1 MSSIATKTVAPLLV
15 IGSLATL
22 AYAGVCFA
30 LYSYQ
35 RKLIFRPLPDLV
47 RTPAEVGIPYEDV
60 WIPAANNGKL
70 HGWWMPHPGSRK
82 TLLFCHGNYGN
93 ISYNTERIRLYYSMG
108 FSILA
113 FDYRGYGQSLSQPI
127 FSSVTEGMTGNMVDT
142 LVDTMTDNSLTV
154 PTEQST
160 YEDGE
165 AAWQYLTTQRKLSP
179 SDITILGHSMGGAI
193 AIHLAH
199 SHPQAARLIVESS
212 FTTMQDAVHAKK
224 IYRLFPIEQLLTE
237 PFNSLSKVARLT
249 LPVLYAH
256 GDQDQDVPTE
266 MSHRLYQASAHPKQL
281 WIAPGVGHNDIAAVA
296 GDQYK
301 KVIQSFVESTQHS
314 AASIAA

>member
-224 IYRLFPIEQLLTE
+224 
-237 PFNSLSKVARLT
+237 K
-249 LPVLYAH
+249 
-256 GDQDQDVPTE
+256 
-266 MSHRLYQASAHPKQL
+266 
-281 WIAPGVGHNDIAAVA
+281 
-296 GDQYK
+296 
-301 KVIQSFVESTQHS
+301 
-314 AASIAA
+314 SIGYSP